1 MLARQLSGG
10 RPDISAVAR
19 ELGVSERT
27 LQRRLGG
34 EGASFQLLLT
44 AVRRT
49 RARELL
55 ADPALDIDEVALLLG
70 YEDQNSFFRA
80 FRLWEGE
87 TPSNRR
93 AMHKNQGALQ

>member
-1 MLARQLSGG
+1 
-10 RPDISAVAR
+10 VAR
-19 ELGVSERT
+19 ELGLSGRT
-27 LQRRLGG
+27 LQRRLGD
-34 EGASFQLLLT
+34 EGASFQLLMT
-44 AVRRT
+44 DVRRA

-87 TPSNRR
+87 TPSSWR
-93 AMHKNQGALQ
+93 AMNQNPATLQ